1 MQVGY
6 SLRLVILDGRS
17 RVPFFDL
24 KFTTSHAYMKHLQTW
39 KIKDLAM
46 LALALL
52 ATMAV
57 GVGCQSPDVTPGSAQ
72 IESLA
77 MRAHQTGDARSERRL
92 IDLAAQGL
100 PVAQRELG
108 LLFEPRP
115 KQRNDALQLFESAA
129 RAGDSDA
136 AFELG
141 EMLRIGVM
149 GVPAA
154 TDKAWPW
161 YKIAAQQKHAKAAL
175 VLGMLYKN
183 GDGVPRDAVEG
194 AKWLTLASDLG
205 NAHAMFLLAHLYREG
220 SGVMQDEAKARVLL
234 EEAAEHEYPPAI
246 QELAMTVQTGDAL
259 TARDEARAAHL
270 LKEASEHRHN
280 NWNRF

>member
-1 MQVGY
+1 MRRKQI
-6 SLRLVILDGRS
+6 R
-17 RVPFFDL
+17 
-24 KFTTSHAYMKHLQTW
+24 
-39 KIKDLAM
+39 KIKDLSM
-46 LALALL
+46 LALASV
-52 ATMAV
+52 TCVAV
-57 GVGCQSPDVTPGSAQ
+57 LFGCQSPEVAPGAAQ

-77 MRAHQTGDARSERRL
+77 MKARQTGDAKSERRL

-115 KQRNDALQLFESAA
+115 KQRNEAMQLFESAA
-129 RAGDSDA
+129 RAGDTEA

-141 EMLRIGVM
+141 EMLRIGVV

-154 TDKAWPW
+154 PDKAAPW

-183 GDGVPRDAVEG
+183 GDGVPRDEIEG

-205 NAHAMFLLAHLYREG
+205 NAHAMFLLSNLYREG
-220 SGVMQDEAKARVLL
+220 SGVAQDAAKSRVLL
-234 EEAAEHEYPPAI
+234 EQAAEHEYPPAI

-259 TARDEARAAHL
+259 SARDETRAAQL

-280 NWNRF
+280 NWNHY